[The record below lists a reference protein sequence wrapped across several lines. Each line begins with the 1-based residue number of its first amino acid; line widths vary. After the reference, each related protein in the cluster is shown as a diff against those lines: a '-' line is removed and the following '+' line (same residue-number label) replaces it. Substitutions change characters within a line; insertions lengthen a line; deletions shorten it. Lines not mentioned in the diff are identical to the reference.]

1 MSTFVQITPDPFSMG
16 RKQIT
21 GATDPKFETNSS
33 NSQYDQV
40 RRPVRGIQVKQDTY
54 ATIEVKTK
62 DGKNLLL
69 VDSGGGIEKG
79 QFSYTLKNSNF
90 LIQNV
95 QESRAEKYQLI
106 KTFGDT
112 YIFFFGEEPRV
123 HNVTGI
129 LFNTADFNWAA
140 EFWENYDKYLRG
152 TQCVTN
158 GTRVQLSYDDIVIQ
172 GYILTAQATY
182 VDDPPEYIPFS
193 FQIIVSDY
201 INTSSIGSNVF
212 PLETVTE
219 IFPDSVMQKTKTD
232 PEPVDPKTVEPGGS
246 SLVSKLASVLGKAA
260 DVGLQAFALGS
271 TLYNAISGYM
281 SGQKDFIADVDP
293 TKGGALVGNLAMGA
307 TNSPGI
313 YKLMKRPPPYGAA
326 GSAFAFD
333 QDHPVTYTYRTT
345 RDTSTVAQYTFG
357 KIRDNYDE
365 YVLGKSTSPYKEPS
379 VKAIESQYANEAD
392 LDKALDEQF
401 KAIGAENPP
410 FEVTDAAMNNEF
422 TTTNIGDKAPNT
434 GLELSDGNSAFGFD
448 SYKDSQI
455 GDRMSRIF

>member
-21 GATDPKFETNSS
+21 GATDPKFETAAN
-33 NSQYDQV
+33 NTLYDQV
-40 RRPVRGIQVKQDTY
+40 RRPVRGFQVKPDTY

-69 VDSGGGIEKG
+69 IDSGGAIEQG

-123 HNVTGI
+123 HNVNGI
-129 LFNTADFNWAA
+129 LFNSTDFNWAA

-158 GTRVQLSYDDIVIQ
+158 GTRIQLSYDDIVIQ

-182 VDDPPEYIPFS
+182 ADDPHDYVPFS
-193 FQIIVSDY
+193 FQIIVTDY
-201 INTSSIGSNVF
+201 INTSAIGSNTF
-212 PLETVTE
+212 PLETSTE
-219 IFPDSVMQKTKTD
+219 IFPDSVMQRTKTD
-232 PEPVDPKTVEPGGS
+232 PQPVDPRTVDSS
-246 SLVSKLASVLGKAA
+246 SLVSKLAGVLGKAA

-271 TLYNAISGYM
+271 TLYNAISGYV
-281 SGQKDFIADVDP
+281 SGQKDFVADVDP
-293 TKGGALVGNLAMGA
+293 RKGGALVGNLAMGA

-313 YKLMKRPPPYGAA
+313 YKLMTRPPPYGAA

-345 RDTSTVAQYTFG
+345 RDTSTVSQYTFG
-357 KIRDNYDE
+357 KIRDNTDE
-365 YVLGKSTSPYKEPS
+365 YVAGRSTSPYRNPDTKT
-379 VKAIESQYANEAD
+379 VDAQYMSDSD
-392 LDKALDEQF
+392 LDKALDDQF

-410 FEVTDAAMNNEF
+410 FEVTESAKKNEF

-434 GLELSDGNSAFGFD
+434 GLELSDGNSGFGFD
-448 SYKDSQI
+448 SYKDNQI
-455 GDRMSRIF
+455 GDRVGRIF